1 MSFELVVDTFF
12 SRIEQVKNCFNI
24 LVDGSQS
31 LASSDVP
38 EPANARYLQATHP
51 SSSNVLVMTTTPAV
65 RACLSF
71 VSAIGYF
78 LDQWSPADNADSLEK
93 NLFSYR

>member
-12 SRIEQVKNCFNI
+12 SRIEQVKNCFSI

-51 SSSNVLVMTTTPAV
+51 SSSNVLVMTTTPRGPGV
-65 RACLSF
+65 PLFCLSHR
-71 VSAIGYF
+71 
-78 LDQWSPADNADSLEK
+78 
-93 NLFSYR
+93 LFSGPVVSG